1 MSVEEGRIMRTWAQR
16 DELEKALADALEALE
31 AWERWFRQGEK
42 APLWR
47 SQEAVKK
54 IEGLRR
60 AA

>member
-1 MSVEEGRIMRTWAQR
+1 MRTWAQR